1 MGCGGYVTTK
11 VKVVSKTFEILEA
24 LSEGNRL
31 GLREITEHVSYPKP
45 TVFRLLSTLEQ
56 LGYVEQDKK
65 DFTYALSS
73 KLMLLARSLNSG
85 SGLIAVARPHM
96 EMLHKRFGETVNL
109 ARLVENRAVYVNIIE
124 SNEAFRISDSIGD
137 VAPFHATSIGKA
149 IAAFLPKE
157 TRTELFKDYDF
168 SSFTRKT
175 ISGVDTLKSQLD
187 EVKKAGYAVDN
198 EEGHDGVICVGAPI
212 FNNDHYAFAA
222 LSISMPKVR
231 AKKAVL
237 DDVKAQLPKEGI
249 SISLELGVT
258 DIAKCFTT

>member
-1 MGCGGYVTTK
+1 MTTK

-24 LSEGNRL
+24 LGEGTRL
-31 GLREITEHVSYPKP
+31 GLREITERVSYPKP

-65 DFTYALSS
+65 DFAYTLSS
-73 KLMLLARSLNSG
+73 KLMLLTRTLSGG

-109 ARLVENRAVYVNIIE
+109 ARLVDDRAVYVSILE
-124 SNEAFRISDSIGD
+124 SKEAFRISDSVGD

-157 TRTELFKDYDF
+157 KRAALLKNYDYTA
-168 SSFTRKT
+168 FTRKT
-175 ISGVDTLKSQLD
+175 IYGIDELQAQLD
-187 EVKKAGYAVDN
+187 EVKKAGYALDN
-198 EEGHDGVICVGAPI
+198 EEGHDGVVCVGAPI
-212 FNNDHYAFAA
+212 FNNEHYAFAA

-231 AKKAVL
+231 AKKSIL
-237 DDVKAQLPKEGI
+237 DEVKEQLPREGI
-249 SISLELGVT
+249 AISLELGVT
-258 DIAKCFTT
+258 DIAKCFAA